1 VDDVKRSGENPTERL
16 IAVPSIESRRTR
28 STPWQ
33 PPAFDLLLAALA
45 FVALLVDPVAAGHA
59 REVTPLAGA
68 LAVLASSPL
77 VARRRTP
84 LGVLLLVAPL
94 LLACLVVFHPDKAAV
109 AVVMLVVFSVGER
122 GDRGRSFVVGVFMAP
137 VVMTAVV
144 LTAQHGTVSDVIG
157 YAALVLGALVAG
169 DATRA
174 RHALQQARNDEVQR
188 ERVATAQHRFDE
200 ERLRVAHEL
209 HDNIGHALVAINVRA
224 SAAAHLHRHGDATG
238 KNSALDEIAATSAEA
253 LSELR
258 LTLKGFWDGSS
269 DAAPLHPPQTLDN
282 LPNLV
287 AGVEKAGLTVSL
299 DMTDLPKPL
308 PAGLGH
314 AGYRIVQEG
323 LTNVLRHST
332 ASNARVRVASDK
344 AGITLEVVDD
354 GHPRRTTSG
363 TAGRGILG
371 MTERAHAL
379 GGECWAGPV
388 GGGGWHVRTQ
398 LPLDGTSE

>member
-1 VDDVKRSGENPTERL
+1 
-16 IAVPSIESRRTR
+16 VPSNASRRIR

-33 PPAFDLLLAALA
+33 PPDFDFLLAALA
-45 FVALLVDPVAAGHA
+45 FVALLVDPVVAGHA
-59 REVTPLAGA
+59 RDLTPLAG
-68 LAVLASSPL
+68 VLAFLASAPL
-77 VARRRTP
+77 LARRRTP
-84 LGVLLLVAPL
+84 LGVLLVVAPI

-144 LTAQHGTVSDVIG
+144 VTAQHGTVSDVIG

-174 RHALQQARNDEVQR
+174 RHALLQARNDEVQR

-209 HDNIGHALVAINVRA
+209 HDVIGHALVAINVRA
-224 SAAAHLHRHGDATG
+224 SAAAHLERHRDAKRGD
-238 KNSALDEIAATSAEA
+238 SALDEIAAASAEA

-258 LTLKGFWDGSS
+258 STLKEFWGVSS
-269 DAAPLHPPQTLDN
+269 DAAPLHPPQTLEN

-299 DMTDLPKPL
+299 DMTDLPEPL
-308 PAGLGH
+308 PSGIAH

-332 ASNARVRVASDK
+332 ASNASVRIASDK
-344 AGITLEVVDD
+344 EVIILEVVDD
-354 GHPRRTTSG
+354 GHARRPTSG
-363 TAGRGILG
+363 TAGRGLLG
-371 MTERAHAL
+371 MAERAHAL

-398 LPLDGTSE
+398 LPLDRTSAS

>member
-1 VDDVKRSGENPTERL
+1 
-16 IAVPSIESRRTR
+16 VPSMEYRRTR
-28 STPWQ
+28 STSWQ
-33 PPAFDLLLAALA
+33 PPAFDLLLAALG
-45 FVALLVDPVAAGHA
+45 FVALMVDPVVAGHA
-59 REVTPLAGA
+59 RELTPLASA
-68 LAVLASSPL
+68 LALLASAPL

-84 LGVLLLVAPL
+84 LGVLLLIAPL

-109 AVVMLVVFSVGER
+109 AVVMLVVFSVGES
-122 GDRGRSFVVGVFMAP
+122 GHRGRSFVVGVFMAP
-137 VVMTAVV
+137 VVMTGVV

-157 YAALVLGALVAG
+157 YAALVLGALIAG

-174 RHALQQARNDEVQR
+174 RNALQQARNDESQR

-209 HDNIGHALVAINVRA
+209 HDVIGHALVAINVRA
-224 SAAAHLHRHGDATG
+224 SAAAHLDRHDDATG
-238 KNSALDEIAATSAEA
+238 RDSALDEIAVTSALA

-258 LTLKGFWDGSS
+258 STLKGFWAGSS
-269 DAAPLHPPQTLDN
+269 DAVPLHPPQSLEN

-299 DMTDLPKPL
+299 EMTELPRPL
-308 PAGLGH
+308 PSAIGH

-332 ASNARVRVASDK
+332 ASNAHVRVASDK
-344 AGITLEVVDD
+344 EAITLEVADD
-354 GHPRRTTSG
+354 GHPRRPSSG
-363 TAGRGILG
+363 MAGRGILG

-379 GGECWAGPV
+379 GGECLAGPV
-388 GGGGWHVRTQ
+388 GGGGWLVRTRI
-398 LPLDGTSE
+398 PLDRTPAL

>member
-1 VDDVKRSGENPTERL
+1 
-16 IAVPSIESRRTR
+16 VPPVESLRTP
-28 STPWQ
+28 SASWQ
-33 PPAFDLLLAALA
+33 APGFDLLLAALA
-45 FVALLVDPVAAGHA
+45 FVGLLVDPVLVGHA
-59 REVTPLAGA
+59 HDVTPLAGA
-68 LAVLASSPL
+68 LALLAAGPL

-122 GDRGRSFVVGVFMAP
+122 GDSGRTFVVGVVMAP

-144 LTAQHGTVSDVIG
+144 LTARQGTPSDVIG
-157 YAALVLGALVAG
+157 YSAIVLGALVAG

-174 RHALQQARNDEVQR
+174 RHALQQARNDEMQR
-188 ERVATAQHRFDE
+188 ERTATAQHRFDE

-209 HDNIGHALVAINVRA
+209 HDSIGHALVAINVRA
-224 SAAAHLHRHGDATG
+224 SAAAHLDRRRHEAGNGT
-238 KNSALDEIAATSAEA
+238 ALDEIVATSAGA

-258 LTLKGFWDGSS
+258 STLKEFWVPSS
-269 DAAPLHPPQTLDN
+269 EAAPFQPPHTLEN

-287 AGVEKAGLTVSL
+287 VGVEKAGLQVGL
-299 DMTDLPKPL
+299 EMADLPTRVPSGI
-308 PAGLGH
+308 AH

-332 ASNARVRVASDK
+332 ASKAHVRITSDHDV
-344 AGITLEVVDD
+344 ITLEIADN
-354 GHPRRTTSG
+354 GHARKPTAA
-363 TAGRGILG
+363 TAGRGIRG
-371 MTERAHAL
+371 MTDRAHAL

-388 GGGGWHVRTQ
+388 GGGGWRVRTR
-398 LPLDGTSE
+398 LPLGGASKP